1 MTEVSIDISDPGPD
15 PLPSGSNET
24 EAINLQYIHGNTR
37 LRLILQEWESK
48 LRDSQDIILRKQ
60 TLSLNVKNE
69 IYHLIGF
76 FSVFQ
81 GVVLTTVSQASLLSC
96 HNWWGPFA
104 LSLLASLTTL
114 VGVCHK
120 FWNFI
125 SWKRAAEEE
134 IANAKVLKSQID
146 NLKLLGKRFTF
157 AKHAPDVEPK
167 QDEEKTCS
175 NWLCAVN
182 SYYYYIA
189 LLVVV
194 SMLGFSAIIL
204 ISCRKILC
212 DSGSTA

>member
-1 MTEVSIDISDPGPD
+1 MNNVIPLGRPPSGLSEHGSRSARVSTSAGTSSSSPSGSLSMTEVSIDISDPGPD

-134 IANAKVLKSQID
+134 IANAKVI
-146 NLKLLGKRFTF
+146 
-157 AKHAPDVEPK
+157 
-167 QDEEKTCS
+167 
-175 NWLCAVN
+175 
-182 SYYYYIA
+182 
-189 LLVVV
+189 
-194 SMLGFSAIIL
+194 
-204 ISCRKILC
+204 
-212 DSGSTA
+212 